1 MGSLH
6 SQNARISLSCLGR
19 SGERSCL
26 RMVGPIGSAL
36 VSAFGLKSTCA
47 NEPSPKRIGGICNR
61 SASRRRRVIRSE
73 EHTSELQ
80 SHLNLVC
87 RLLLEKKKSYTR
99 VRGVA
104 GPGHTT
110 CQ

>member
-36 VSAFGLKSTCA
+36 VAAFGLKSTCA
-47 NEPSPKRIGGICNR
+47 NEPSPKRMGGICNR
-61 SASRRRRVIRSE
+61 SASRRRREISVGARVSFSMMSIQVVLTGITGVHS
-73 EHTSELQ
+73 LFQ
-80 SHLNLVC
+80 LGK
-87 RLLLEKKKSYTR
+87 LL
-99 VRGVA
+99 
-104 GPGHTT
+104 
-110 CQ
+110 